1 MPKLVDRNLLY
12 HKACAIATQNSF
24 VFKGEELAF
33 YYQFNPL
40 IKLIISPKPNDGL
53 LICVENQISASPIF
67 LDRDGENLIEPIIE
81 MIALLARRESQP

>member
-1 MPKLVDRNLLY
+1 MPKLDRNLLY

-81 MIALLARRESQP
+81 MIALLARRESQS

>member
-1 MPKLVDRNLLY
+1 MSNPVDRNSLY

-40 IKLIISPKPNDGL
+40 IKLIIRPKPNDGL
-53 LICVENQISASPIF
+53 LICVENQTSASPIF
-67 LDRDGENLIEPIIE
+67 LNRDGKNLIEPIIE
-81 MIALLARRESQP
+81 MIALLAKQN

>member
-1 MPKLVDRNLLY
+1 MLVDRNLLY

-81 MIALLARRESQP
+81 MIALLAKQN

>member
-1 MPKLVDRNLLY
+1 MPNPVDRNSLY

-81 MIALLARRESQP
+81 MIALLAKQN

>member
-1 MPKLVDRNLLY
+1 MSNPVDRNSLY